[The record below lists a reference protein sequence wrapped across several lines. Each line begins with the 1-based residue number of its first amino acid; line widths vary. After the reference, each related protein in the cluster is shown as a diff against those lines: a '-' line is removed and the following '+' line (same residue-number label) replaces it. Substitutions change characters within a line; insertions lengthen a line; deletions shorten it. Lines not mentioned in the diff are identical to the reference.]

1 MFDVIIIGSG
11 PAGMTAAIYAKRAG
25 LNVLIL
31 EGSAPG
37 GQINKTVLIENYPGF
52 KEIDG
57 PSLAIKMFEQISSLN
72 IEYRYGN
79 VLEIIDK
86 GNNKLVK
93 TDKEEILG
101 KAVII
106 ATGRKSKELGI
117 ENENKL
123 TGRGISWCAV
133 CDGPLFKN
141 KEVIVIGGGNSAVEE
156 SLYLSDIAS
165 KVTLIHRRNELRAD
179 NILQDK
185 IKNNPKI
192 NILWDTIPIKFNEK
206 DNKLDSVTVKNK
218 VTDKE
223 YDINCDGIFIYIGF
237 IPVTNIINKF
247 DISDKMGYIITDE
260 DMRTKVK
267 GIYAAGDVRKKEL
280 FQITTAISDGAIAAI
295 SVKNDL
301 NS

>member
-1 MFDVIIIGSG
+1 MYDVIVIGSG

-31 EGSAPG
+31 EVSAPG

-57 PSLAIKMFEQISSLN
+57 PSLAMKIFEQVTSLN

-79 VLEIIDK
+79 VLEIVDE
-86 GNNKLVK
+86 GDNKLVK
-93 TDKEEILG
+93 TDKEELLC

-117 ENENKL
+117 ENEKRL
-123 TGRGISWCAV
+123 TGRGISWCAI

-141 KEVIVIGGGNSAVEE
+141 KEVVVIGGGNSAAEE
-156 SLYLSDIAS
+156 SLYLSEIAS

-179 NILQDK
+179 NILQNR
-185 IKNNPKI
+185 IKSNPKI
-192 NILWDTIPIKFNEK
+192 EVLWDTIPIKFNEK
-206 DNKLDSVTVKNK
+206 DNKLASITVINKN
-218 VTDKE
+218 TNQE
-223 YDINCDGIFIYIGF
+223 YDINCAGVFIYVGF
-237 IPVTNIINKF
+237 VPVTNMLEHY
-247 DISDKMGYIITDE
+247 DILDELGYVITDE
-260 DMRTKVK
+260 NMRTKVK

-295 SVKNDL
+295 SVNQDL